1 MIKDGNKWHYLSV
14 KRLPKLLRGIM
25 SKNNS
30 NYYYVNCLHSSGAA
44 NKLKSHEG
52 LCKDHDYCQV
62 KLPEAHNN
70 ILKFNHEQKSLR
82 IPFFTYADTESL
94 LEKIST
100 CDNNPKESYTT
111 KINKHVACGY
121 PLFTHC
127 LLDSNKNKRDFY
139 RSENPVEKICAYL
152 RKHAT
157 EIINCRK
164 CYL

>member
-82 IPFFTYADTESL
+82 IPFFTYADTE
-94 LEKIST
+94 
-100 CDNNPKESYTT
+100 
-111 KINKHVACGY
+111 
-121 PLFTHC
+121 
-127 LLDSNKNKRDFY
+127 
-139 RSENPVEKICAYL
+139 
-152 RKHAT
+152 
-157 EIINCRK
+157 
-164 CYL
+164 